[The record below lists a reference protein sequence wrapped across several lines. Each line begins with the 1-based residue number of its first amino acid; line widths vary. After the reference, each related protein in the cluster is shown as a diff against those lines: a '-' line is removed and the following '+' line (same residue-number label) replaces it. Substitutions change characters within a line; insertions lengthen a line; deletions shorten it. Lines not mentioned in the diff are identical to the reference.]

1 MQVKPRSGGR
11 DVYRITDVGPYS
23 GGRGRVRGRRR
34 WPWAVGLVLAAVLAV
49 LALGRFA
56 WPSGAV
62 DADPA
67 SLARVS
73 KPALGG
79 ALKVS
84 VHTGDGA
91 TVPAIVRPD
100 GTVWPTGL
108 VAPGTPLVVEADF
121 KRPGWA
127 GWLAGS
133 VQHVTFRMVAPT
145 AKVKETWLRIKPG
158 GSLAVRFTG
167 PVREVELG
175 GPKPRH
181 LRLRRLQRTVW
192 LGHLGDAGSISLSGV
207 ARTWESQPTSQS
219 VTWFPAGGPPQ
230 VVASP
235 RPGARIG
242 LDTPIHLTLSEPL
255 GKLFHGRLP
264 WLGPASIGAWHAVDE
279 HTLVYRPRGYGYGLD
294 TDLKLRLPVAVVPVA
309 AGAAKRTRLL
319 TWTTPTGTQLRL
331 QQVLARLGYL
341 PLSWAPER
349 QDAASTGPAQVWA
362 AQHPPAGRF
371 AWRFPNVPSSLVRL
385 WRAGYWN
392 VVTRGAIMAFQASH
406 DLLADGYAG
415 RDFWKALI
423 EDVVAGR
430 RSSTTDY
437 NYVVV
442 HRDQSPQSLMLW
454 HNGQTILASPANT
467 GIPKAPTALGTFP
480 VYSHLRSTTMS
491 GTNPD
496 GTHYRDPGVPWV
508 SYFNGGDA
516 IHGFNRGSYGSAQ
529 SLGCVE
535 LPFSEAERVFPYTP
549 IGTLVTVSA

>member
-1 MQVKPRSGGR
+1 MKPRSGGR
-11 DVYRITDVGPYS
+11 DVYRITSVGPFA
-23 GGRGRVRGRRR
+23 GGRQRVRRRRR
-34 WPWAVGLVLAAVLAV
+34 WPWAVGLVLVGVLTA

-62 DADPA
+62 DADSA
-67 SLARVS
+67 ALARVS
-73 KPALGG
+73 RPGLGG

-84 VHTGDGA
+84 VHTAEGT
-91 TVPAIVRPD
+91 TVPAIVRAD

-121 KRPGWA
+121 KRPGWI

-133 VQHVTFRMVAPT
+133 VQHVTFRMVTPS

-167 PVREVELG
+167 PVREVVVG
-175 GPKPRH
+175 GSKPRH

-192 LGHLGDAGSISLSGV
+192 LGHLGDAGSIPVSGA
-207 ARTWESQPTSQS
+207 ARIWEEQPTSQT
-219 VTWFPAGGPPQ
+219 VTWFPAGGPPR

-242 LDTPIHLTLSEPL
+242 LDTPIRLTLSEPL
-255 GKLFHGRLP
+255 DKLFHGRLP
-264 WLGPASIGAWHAVDE
+264 WLGPASTGAWHAVDE

-309 AGAAKRTRLL
+309 TGAAKRTRLL
-319 TWTTPTGTQLRL
+319 TWTTPTATQLRL

-341 PLSWAPER
+341 PLTWAPNR
-349 QDAASTGPAQVWA
+349 HDAAPTPTGQIWA
-362 AQHPPAGRF
+362 AQHPPDGRF
-371 AWRFPNVPSSLVRL
+371 AWRFSNVPSSLVHL
-385 WRAGYWN
+385 WKPGEWN
-392 VVTRGAIMAFQASH
+392 VVTRGAVMTFQSSH
-406 DLLADGYAG
+406 DLLVDGYAG
-415 RDFWKALI
+415 RDFWKSLI
-423 EDVVAGR
+423 EDAVAGK
-430 RSSTTDY
+430 RSSTSDY
-437 NYVVV
+437 NYVLV
-442 HRDQSPQSLMLW
+442 HRDQSPQSLVLW
-454 HNGQTILASPANT
+454 HNGQTILTSPANT

-480 VYSHLRSTTMS
+480 VYSHLRQTTMS

-496 GTHYRDPGVPWV
+496 GTQYHDPGVPWV

-516 IHGFNRGSYGSAQ
+516 IHGFNRASYGSAQ

-535 LPFSEAERVFPYTP
+535 SPFSEAERVFPYTP
-549 IGTLVTVSA
+549 VGTLVTVSA

>member
-11 DVYRITDVGPYS
+11 EVYRITSVGPYA

-34 WPWAVGLVLAAVLAV
+34 WPWAVGLVFAAVLAV

-62 DADPA
+62 DADTA
-67 SLARVS
+67 ALARVS
-73 KPALGG
+73 KPGLGG

-84 VHTGDGA
+84 VHTGDG
-91 TVPAIVRPD
+91 TIVPSTVRPD

-133 VQHVTFRMVAPT
+133 VQHVTFRLVAPA

-167 PVREVELG
+167 PVQEVELG

-192 LGHLGDAGSISLSGV
+192 LGHLGDAGSISVSGV
-207 ARTWESQPTSQS
+207 ARTWEEQPASQS
-219 VTWFPAGGPPQ
+219 VTWFPAGGPPR

-242 LDTPIHLTLSEPL
+242 LDTPIRLTLSEPL

-264 WLGPASIGAWHAVDE
+264 WLGPASTGAWRAVDE

-309 AGAAKRTRLL
+309 GSFSRL
-319 TWTTPTGTQLRL
+319 
-331 QQVLARLGYL
+331 
-341 PLSWAPER
+341 S
-349 QDAASTGPAQVWA
+349 STVGREGWRGSGSTM
-362 AQHPPAGRF
+362 PPA
-371 AWRFPNVPSSLVRL
+371 AL
-385 WRAGYWN
+385 
-392 VVTRGAIMAFQASH
+392 AFC
-406 DLLADGYAG
+406 
-415 RDFWKALI
+415 W
-423 EDVVAGR
+423 
-430 RSSTTDY
+430 
-437 NYVVV
+437 
-442 HRDQSPQSLMLW
+442 PM
-454 HNGQTILASPANT
+454 
-467 GIPKAPTALGTFP
+467 
-480 VYSHLRSTTMS
+480 M
-491 GTNPD
+491 
-496 GTHYRDPGVPWV
+496 
-508 SYFNGGDA
+508 
-516 IHGFNRGSYGSAQ
+516 
-529 SLGCVE
+529 
-535 LPFSEAERVFPYTP
+535 
-549 IGTLVTVSA
+549 